1 MSKILIPTDF
11 SENSLNQLDT
21 FIQNYEG
28 EGFECVVMFSDFLD
42 DSITDLLFYS
52 QTKFLKEKMPENFE
66 ARFEEIKV
74 KYATKC
80 SINILPFHGFT
91 TNAFKNFLEGNDIS
105 NCYVPKNFDY
115 KLGVNPNKFITKS
128 KLTTI

>member
-1 MSKILIPTDF
+1 
-11 SENSLNQLDT
+11 
-21 FIQNYEG
+21 
-28 EGFECVVMFSDFLD
+28 MFSDFLD

-66 ARFEEIKV
+66 ATFEKIKE
-74 KYATKC
+74 KYAAKC
-80 SINILPFHGFT
+80 RISIVPFHGFT

-105 NCYVPKNFDY
+105 NCFVPKNLEY
-115 KLGVNPNKFITKS
+115 KMGVNPNKFITKS

>member
-11 SENSLNQLDT
+11 SENSLNQLDN

-28 EGFECVVMFSDFLD
+28 EGFECVLMFSDFLD

-66 ARFEEIKV
+66 ATFEKIKE
-74 KYATKC
+74 KYAAKC
-80 SINILPFHGFT
+80 RISIVPFHGFT
-91 TNAFKNFLEGNDIS
+91 TNAFKYFLEGNDIS
-105 NCYVPKNFDY
+105 NCFVPKNLEY
-115 KLGVNPNKFITKS
+115 KMGVNPIKFITKS
-128 KLTTI
+128 KLTIV